1 MARIMAGATLAAL
14 LCSVP
19 LFAQEPDLKVPAIVT
34 SGEAVIRRPAD
45 QSFVTVSVESRARAP
60 KDAQRLNADAMN
72 AVQQKLSDAGIAKDA
87 VRTTGYAIQQ
97 EFDYSNGRRVPRE
110 YLARNGVEIRV
121 DAIDRTGEI
130 LDLVV
135 QAGATAVVGIRFD
148 LKDRV
153 AVERDALRHAVEDAR
168 ARADAMAAGAGRTV
182 DKVIRI
188 EDARPQRVGI
198 QPQPRMM
205 TASAGAADSAPTPI
219 EGGTIEV
226 RAQILLTVA
235 IR

>member
-1 MARIMAGATLAAL
+1 MAGAALVAL
-14 LCSVP
+14 LCAP
-19 LFAQEPDLKVPAIVT
+19 AAGAQEPDPKVPTIVT
-34 SGEAVIRRPAD
+34 SGEAIIRRPAD
-45 QSFVTVSVESRARAP
+45 QSFVMVSVESRARVP

-72 AVQQKLSDAGIAKDA
+72 AVQQKLTDAGIAKDS
-87 VRTTGYAIQQ
+87 VRTTGYSIQQ
-97 EFDYSNGRRVPRE
+97 EFDYSNGRRTPRE

-135 QAGATAVVGIRFD
+135 QAGATSVVGVRFD

-182 DKVIRI
+182 DKVLRI

-198 QPQPRMM
+198 QPQARMM
-205 TASAGAADSAPTPI
+205 AAGGAADSAPTPI
-219 EGGTIEV
+219 EGGMIEV
-226 RAQILLTVA
+226 RAQIQLTVA